1 MPTIRTR
8 YRGDMLF
15 ETVLGSHKIN
25 IDVPPSMGGKDRGP
39 TPPQLLIASLGAC
52 VAVLVADFCEEHEI
66 DDAGLS
72 VDVSYEKTSHP
83 TRLTGISVTIALPKG
98 ECDDDCTRKAI
109 QRVAEHC
116 PVHETIAALN
126 DISFTVVT
134 DLPPDP
140 AS

>member
-1 MPTIRTR
+1 MPTIRTC

-15 ETVLGSHKIN
+15 ETVLGSHTIS
-25 IDVPPSMGGKDRGP
+25 IDVPPGMGGKDRGP
-39 TPPQLLIASLGAC
+39 TPPQLLIASLGSC

-66 DDAGLS
+66 DDTGLS

-83 TRLTGISVTIALPKG
+83 TRLTGIAVTIALPHG
-98 ECDDDCTRKAI
+98 ECGDECIRQAI

-126 DISFTVVT
+126 DINFNIVT
-134 DLPPDP
+134 DPPTDP
-140 AS
+140 VS